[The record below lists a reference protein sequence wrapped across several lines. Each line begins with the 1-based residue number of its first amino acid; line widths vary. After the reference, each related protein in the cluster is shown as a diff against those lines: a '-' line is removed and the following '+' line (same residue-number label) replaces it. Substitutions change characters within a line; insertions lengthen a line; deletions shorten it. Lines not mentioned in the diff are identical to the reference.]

1 MKGGIETDY
10 IIIDFDNRIAITEN
24 FNRLESRKTELLHKT
39 TDSINNIA
47 FMYDADNDLILIN
60 ESHTHYSIW
69 RKVIETYMT
78 MDSETRQQVAYNMPD
93 VVKRAFDILDRI
105 SEIRS

>member
-1 MKGGIETDY
+1 MYYAD
-10 IIIDFDNRIAITEN
+10 DD
-24 FNRLESRKTELLHKT
+24 LVLL
-39 TDSINNIA
+39 
-47 FMYDADNDLILIN
+47 N
-60 ESHTHYSIW
+60 ESHTHYTIW
-69 RKVIETYMT
+69 RKIIETYMT